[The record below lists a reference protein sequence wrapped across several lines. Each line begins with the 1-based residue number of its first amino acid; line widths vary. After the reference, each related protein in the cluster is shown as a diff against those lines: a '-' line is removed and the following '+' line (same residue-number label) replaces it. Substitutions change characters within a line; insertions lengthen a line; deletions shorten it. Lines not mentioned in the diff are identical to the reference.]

1 MSPVTA
7 ENGYF
12 RPKNPYGQNF
22 GYSRI
27 SAFWDYGVSAK
38 NIFRS
43 HTHKMHHCQI
53 DDRWIRSSIRPWSG
67 WRIFRPTSRARRSTG
82 GGCTSASCTS
92 PRWIPWG
99 RSQTAECRLV
109 DILDKLNRVAKLNF
123 TPEIEVFYTLTQII
137 YHFCIGT
144 RWSQVSGNQQI
155 IGSHAKW
162 PSVIGHRWSRGPT
175 RTNAKVLNNLSYCL
189 RDLFLSLARH
199 LSSII

>member
-1 MSPVTA
+1 MAIFGRKTLTVKISVTA
-7 ENGYF
+7 EF
-12 RPKNPYGQNF
+12 RHSGITVFRQKISF
-22 GYSRI
+22 G
-27 SAFWDYGVSAK
+27 
-38 NIFRS
+38 

-144 RWSQVSGNQQI
+144 RWVSGLRQPTDHWFSCQMAI
-155 IGSHAKW
+155 CH
-162 PSVIGHRWSRGPT
+162 WSPLVT
-175 RTNAKVLNNLSYCL
+175 RTNE
-189 RDLFLSLARH
+189 D
-199 LSSII
+199 